1 MEYVI
6 KSRNMKLD
14 DAIKDYVD
22 KKIKKKIG
30 KFLDRGI
37 KVEVE
42 LAFEKNPS
50 INLNNLIEV
59 TIFTPGAV
67 IRATGSGTDVFEAV
81 DSVSNKL
88 ERRVKKYRDKLRH
101 REKRSAGIK
110 SRVAAAEDE
119 EITRKVVKTKT
130 FTIIPM
136 SIEEA
141 ILQMELLGHDFFVFI
156 NSETNRTA
164 VIYCRK
170 DGNYGLIEPTM

>member
-1 MEYVI
+1 VEYVI
-6 KSRNMKLD
+6 KGRNMKLD
-14 DAIKDYVD
+14 DSIKDYAD

-67 IRATGSGTDVFEAV
+67 IRATDSGTDVFAAI
-81 DSVSNKL
+81 DKVSGKL

-101 REKRSAGIK
+101 REKKSAGIGSK
-110 SRVAAAEDE
+110 AAAAEDE
-119 EITRKVVKTKT
+119 EIAKKIVKTKT

-141 ILQMELLGHDFFVFI
+141 ILQMELLGHDFFVFL